1 MELRHLRYFIAVAEH
16 ESVRLAAE
24 RIHVTQPAISRQI
37 QDLEAELGFL
47 LFERQRNRLV
57 LTPAG
62 RGFLEEARL
71 ALGRLDA
78 AVKSGR
84 RLAKGLIG
92 QLRIGFVENAG
103 WDGLVP
109 DAFAR
114 FQEIAPDVDLEL
126 RPQNSPHQIDDI
138 LSGTLDGGFIYHI
151 GALPAELVAIPLIEQ
166 GVVLA
171 APGSWGIA
179 DGGAA
184 RLRDLAERPFI
195 LFPRAVYPAYHDL
208 LIEAC
213 RRADVTLNVVQEEN
227 TETAI
232 LALVCSGVGAAIVNA
247 ANLSRPVARVTF
259 STLVDLSIRLPLV
272 FVHRAGND
280 TPLLARFLGALDR

>member
-16 ESVRLAAE
+16 ESVRLAAQ

-37 QDLEAELGFL
+37 QDLETELGFL

-62 RGFLEEARL
+62 RSYLEEARFAL
-71 ALGRLDA
+71 ARLDA
-78 AVKSGR
+78 AAKSGR

-114 FQEIAPDVDLEL
+114 FQDMAPDVDLEL

-138 LSGTLDGGFIYHI
+138 LSGDLDGGFIYCI
-151 GALPAELVAIPLIEQ
+151 GALPAELVSTPLIDQ
-166 GVVLA
+166 GVMLA
-171 APGSWGIA
+171 APRAWGLTN
-179 DGGAA
+179 GGAA
-184 RLRDLAERPFI
+184 ALRDLAERPFI

-208 LIEAC
+208 MIEAC
-213 RRADVTLNVVQEEN
+213 RRIDVTLNVVQEEH

-232 LALVCSGVGAAIVNA
+232 LALVCSGVGGAIVNA
-247 ANLSRPVARVTF
+247 ANASRPVARATF
-259 STLVDLSIRLPLV
+259 STITDLAIRLPLA

-280 TPLLARFLGALDR
+280 DPLLRRFLSALSR

>member
-16 ESVRLAAE
+16 ESIRLAAQ

-37 QDLEAELGFL
+37 QDLETELGFL

-62 RGFLEEARL
+62 RSYLDEARL
-71 ALGRLDA
+71 ALARLEA
-78 AVKSGR
+78 AAKSGR
-84 RLAKGLIG
+84 RLAKGLSG

-109 DAFAR
+109 DTFAR
-114 FQEIAPDVDLEL
+114 FQETVPDVDLEL
-126 RPQNSPHQIDDI
+126 RPQNSPHQIEDI
-138 LSGTLDGGFIYHI
+138 LSGALDGGFIYHI
-151 GALPAELVAIPLIEQ
+151 GALPAELVAVPLIEQ

-171 APGSWGIA
+171 APRSWGIESGSA
-179 DGGAA
+179 VA
-184 RLRDLAERPFI
+184 LRALAERPFI
-195 LFPRAVYPAYHDL
+195 LFPRAMYPAYHDIM
-208 LIEAC
+208 IEAC
-213 RRADVTLNVVQEEN
+213 RRIDVTLNVVQEEN

-232 LALVCSGVGAAIVNA
+232 LALVCSGVGGAIVNA
-247 ANLSRPVARVTF
+247 ANLSRPVARASF
-259 STLVDLSIRLPLV
+259 SPLLDLSIRLPLV

-280 TPLLARFLGALDR
+280 DPILARFLAALHC